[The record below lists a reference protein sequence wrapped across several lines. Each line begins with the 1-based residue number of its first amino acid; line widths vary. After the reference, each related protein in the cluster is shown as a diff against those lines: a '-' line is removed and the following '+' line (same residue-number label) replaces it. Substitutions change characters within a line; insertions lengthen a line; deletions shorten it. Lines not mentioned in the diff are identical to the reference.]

1 MILFNGD
8 VGTTPAIRK
17 VRGQIRLK
25 VTNSLEVYRIIHV
38 RQKLQTAL
46 FPADFLLS
54 VTARPH
60 NRTTLVS
67 VTRVFVSVTRVFISV
82 TRVFV
87 SVTRVFV
94 SNTVGVVQA
103 LMFSST
109 QVSNDS
115 RSLET
120 GNNRSDIILLF
131 GVSLTFK
138 HIYTAAVQ

>member
-67 VTRVFVSVTRVFISV
+67 VTRVFVSVTRVF
-82 TRVFV
+82 V

>member
-67 VTRVFVSVTRVFISV
+67 VTRVFI
-82 TRVFV
+82 

-138 HIYTAAVQ
+138 HIYKAAVQ

>member
-60 NRTTLVS
+60 NRTTL
-67 VTRVFVSVTRVFISV
+67 VSVTRVFISV

>member
-67 VTRVFVSVTRVFISV
+67 ATRVFVSV

>member
-1 MILFNGD
+1 M
-8 VGTTPAIRK
+8 
-17 VRGQIRLK
+17 
-25 VTNSLEVYRIIHV
+25 

-67 VTRVFVSVTRVFISV
+67 VTRVFVS
-82 TRVFV
+82 
-87 SVTRVFV
+87 
-94 SNTVGVVQA
+94 NTVGVVQA

-120 GNNRSDIILLF
+120 SNNRSDIILLF

>member
-1 MILFNGD
+1 M
-8 VGTTPAIRK
+8 
-17 VRGQIRLK
+17 
-25 VTNSLEVYRIIHV
+25 

-67 VTRVFVSVTRVFISV
+67 VTRVFVSVTH
-82 TRVFV
+82 VFV

>member
-67 VTRVFVSVTRVFISV
+67 VTRVFVSVTRVF
-82 TRVFV
+82 
-87 SVTRVFV
+87 V